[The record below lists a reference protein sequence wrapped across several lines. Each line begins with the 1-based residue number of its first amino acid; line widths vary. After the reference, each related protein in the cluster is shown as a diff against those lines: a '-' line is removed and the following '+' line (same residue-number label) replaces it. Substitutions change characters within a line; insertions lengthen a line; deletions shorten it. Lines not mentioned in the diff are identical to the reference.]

1 MSNENH
7 PDGYRRHEREP
18 IGYRAP
24 AERRQDHQEIYSS
37 SWDETQLR
45 EQGTRCMDCGVPTC
59 TAGCPIGNII
69 PDWNDL
75 VSRGDWRTALARLH
89 ATNNFPEFTGYACP
103 APCEDA
109 CTLNYNLNP
118 VTIKDLER
126 AIVDRGWEAGWI
138 VPQPPPERSGLQ
150 VAVVGSGPAGLACAQ
165 QLNRAGHRV
174 TVYERDDAPGGLV
187 CYGIPDFKFS
197 KDKLERRIGQ
207 LTAEGIVFRC
217 STGLG
222 RDISLDEL
230 RARYD
235 AVALTIGALHPRNVD
250 TPGRDLNGIHYAMPY
265 LVRENRRQA
274 GRDYAEGPDARGRN
288 VIVLGGGDTGA
299 DCVATAL
306 RQGATSVTQ
315 ININEQPP
323 RERADDNPWPLV
335 ARIYKHS
342 YALAEGAH
350 GEFSLDTLAFE
361 DRDGDGHVDC
371 LHTERVHWIRDA
383 QGRRID
389 KHIRESDLRLPAE
402 LVLIAI
408 GFSRPQSDALNA
420 PELALDKLGTF
431 ATDAGMMTSVPGVFA
446 GGDCNMGHSLLV
458 WAIGEGRDLAR
469 AIDQHLTGNSRL
481 PASLRTR
488 HRPLP
493 PGGWDL
499 TRTNTTTEPGGDHD
513 AS

>member
-7 PDGYRRHEREP
+7 PGGYRRYQREP
-18 IGYRAP
+18 IGYRVP
-24 AERRQDHQEIYSS
+24 AERRRDHREIYSP
-37 SWDETQLR
+37 SWDETRLR
-45 EQGTRCMDCGVPTC
+45 EQATRCMDCGIPTC

-109 CTLNYNLNP
+109 CTLNYNLQP

-138 VPQPPPERSGLQ
+138 VPQPPPERSGLR
-150 VAVVGSGPAGLACAQ
+150 VALVGSGPAGLACAQ
-165 QLNRAGHRV
+165 QLNRAGHQV

-207 LTAEGIVFRC
+207 LVAEGVEFRC
-217 STGLG
+217 GTGLG
-222 RDISLDEL
+222 RDISLDAL
-230 RARYD
+230 RAGHD
-235 AVALTIGALHPRNVD
+235 AVGLTIGALHPRDVD
-250 TPGRDLNGIHYAMPY
+250 VPGRALASVHYAMPF

-274 GRDYAEGPDARGRN
+274 GRDHAPGPDARGRH

-306 RQGATSVTQ
+306 RQGAASVSQ

-323 RERADDNPWPLV
+323 GERPDDNPWPLV
-335 ARIYKHS
+335 ARTYKPS
-342 YALAEGAH
+342 YALAEGAAA
-350 GEFSLDTLAFE
+350 EFSLDTLAFE
-361 DRDGDGHVDC
+361 DQDGDGHVDC
-371 LHTERVHWIRDA
+371 LHAERVHWLRDDR
-383 QGRRID
+383 GRRID
-389 KHIRESDLRLPAE
+389 KHVRESDLRLPAT

-408 GFSRPQSDALNA
+408 GFSRPQSEALNA
-420 PELALDKLGTF
+420 PELALDDDGTF
-431 ATDAGMMTSVPGVFA
+431 ATDGRMMTSVPGVFA

-469 AIDQHLTGNSRL
+469 SIDQYLTGASCL
-481 PASLRTR
+481 PPSLRTS
-488 HRPLP
+488 HQPLQP
-493 PGGWDL
+493 DGWDL
-499 TRTNTTTEPGGDHD
+499 GPVN
-513 AS
+513 ASGQLRPSKGNG